1 LLSGP
6 RPRFSQFEHKVSVVN
21 FQLRRHPEYQEPIKG
36 KEQIVLHVGF
46 RRFPA
51 RPIYSGMC
59 ALMASMT
66 PMAPSHTETGSSIF
80 SEAPSHTQQTAVF
93 SQISLI
99 LFTDHARNTKRM
111 FHHVLEE
118 RHVK

>member
-1 LLSGP
+1 LTFAVWPSALAS
-6 RPRFSQFEHKVSVVN
+6 SQFEHKVSVVN

-59 ALMASMT
+59 VSMAPMT
-66 PMAPSHTETGSSIF
+66 PMAPSHTQNRPQYFLKDT
-80 SEAPSHTQQTAVF
+80 
-93 SQISLI
+93 
-99 LFTDHARNTKRM
+99 
-111 FHHVLEE
+111 
-118 RHVK
+118 